1 MRIDRAVTKHTLNSF
16 INKELGRLESLS
28 IIKKLLNESSI
39 NLVDLAVLKEK
50 KENQNQYLRRRELG
64 MKKQRL
70 TILYKEIMDGRDK
83 LREVVEKYKKEERNL
98 TDYSSA
104 A

>member
-1 MRIDRAVTKHTLNSF
+1 
-16 INKELGRLESLS
+16 
-28 IIKKLLNESSI
+28 
-39 NLVDLAVLKEK
+39 
-50 KENQNQYLRRRELG
+50 
-64 MKKQRL
+64 
-70 TILYKEIMDGRDK
+70 MDGRDK